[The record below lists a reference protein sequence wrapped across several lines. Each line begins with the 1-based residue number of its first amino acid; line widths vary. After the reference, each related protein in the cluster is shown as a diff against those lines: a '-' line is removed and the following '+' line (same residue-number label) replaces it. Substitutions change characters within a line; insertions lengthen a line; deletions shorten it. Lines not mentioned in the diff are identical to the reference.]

1 MNKKPIRGEI
11 WLTDLDPVVGHEQ
24 AKLRP
29 CLIISD
35 DDFNSTASKLAVII
49 PLTSQYRNTPWYV
62 EVDPPNGGLNKIS
75 YIMCNHVRTVSHLR
89 FSKKCGL
96 IDNDTI
102 KQVEFRI
109 CMLFGLT
116 SSSLQFTLNND

>member
-1 MNKKPIRGEI
+1 MNKMPMRGEI

-29 CLIISD
+29 CLVISENE
-35 DDFNSTASKLAVII
+35 FNSTKSNLAVII

-62 EVDPPNGGLNKIS
+62 EIDPPNGGITKIS

-89 FSKKCGL
+89 FSKKCGYVNSE
-96 IDNDTI
+96 II
-102 KQVEFRI
+102 KQVEYRI
-109 CMLFGLT
+109 CLLFGLT
-116 SSSLQFTLNND
+116 SSTLRFMLNK